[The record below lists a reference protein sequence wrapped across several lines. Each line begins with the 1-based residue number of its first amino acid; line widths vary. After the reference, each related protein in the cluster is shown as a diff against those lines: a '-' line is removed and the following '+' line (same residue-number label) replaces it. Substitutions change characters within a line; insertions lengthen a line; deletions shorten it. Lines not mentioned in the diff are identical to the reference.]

1 MQLLL
6 NKFTTLNYPKH
17 YLLYCLTFMLY
28 ATSMTGI
35 GPLIP
40 ISPNIPA
47 TSKPNTLFSSSANPS
62 GF

>member
-1 MQLLL
+1 MQPLL
-6 NKFTTLNYPKH
+6 NQFTTLNYPKH

-40 ISPNIPA
+40 YLA
-47 TSKPNTLFSSSANPS
+47 
-62 GF
+62 